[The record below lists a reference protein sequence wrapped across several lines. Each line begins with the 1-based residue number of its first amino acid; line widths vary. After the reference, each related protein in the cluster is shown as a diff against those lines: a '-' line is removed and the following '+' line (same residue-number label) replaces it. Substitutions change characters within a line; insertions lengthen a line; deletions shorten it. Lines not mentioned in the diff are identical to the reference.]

1 MLIVAPEKSVCYI
14 QNTAK
19 NYGEQ
24 MMKKVI
30 FLSAALGMSWLLIVQ
45 SGVAFSLL
53 LFLLSG
59 TIPGTSFTVPAN
71 IMLLAIIAISCLV
84 VFHVTSLSALATKQ
98 TSKRRTPHHTRMPKR
113 RFSHI

>member
-1 MLIVAPEKSVCYI
+1 
-14 QNTAK
+14 
-19 NYGEQ
+19 
-24 MMKKVI
+24 MKKII
-30 FLSAALGMSWLLIVQ
+30 FLSVALGMSWLLIVQ

-71 IMLLAIIAISCLV
+71 IMLLAIVAITALV
-84 VFHVTSLSALATKQ
+84 MFHATSLSSLATKQ
-98 TSKRRTPHHTRMPKR
+98 TLKRRAPHHTRMPKR